1 MLDFRI
7 WTNAHAVGVVIGVS
21 WWFMVTG
28 QALVLYSR
36 LYLVVRNQRR
46 IRWVLI
52 MIITNFWILHIPIML
67 LSQIGYS
74 TLPTA
79 RNWLAVYKVYEKVQ
93 MTGFTIQE
101 TIISSLYLWETR
113 KILSPAKTFQR
124 HRTRQVIYNL
134 IYLHIFI
141 IILDLALLATE
152 YANLFMIQTVFKA
165 AVYSLKLRFEFVVL
179 NQLMEYVQG
188 RTSTVELGNSASN
201 ADGGGASRRGGVTS
215 IPLNSIKDASSDPP
229 VVVVKGGSSYS
240 VFASKGLGSQI
251 DTRNVDGV
259 LRTTEVHVVH
269 DSPKSSE
276 EELEEGGVGHASPH
290 EIYAAGHGHGHGQ
303 AVSTNDLFP
312 DIHGHEHREEGA
324 VAAAAAQMEPHART
338 SSPSSSV
345 IEFAGRG
352 A

>member
-1 MLDFRI
+1 
-7 WTNAHAVGVVIGVS
+7 
-21 WWFMVTG
+21 
-28 QALVLYSR
+28 
-36 LYLVVRNQRR
+36 
-46 IRWVLI
+46 
-52 MIITNFWILHIPIML
+52 
-67 LSQIGYS
+67 
-74 TLPTA
+74 
-79 RNWLAVYKVYEKVQ
+79 

-179 NQLMEYVQG
+179 NQLMDYVQG

-201 ADGGGASRRGGVTS
+201 ADGGAGAGGASRRGGVNS
-215 IPLNSIKDASSDPP
+215 IPLNSIKDASSDSPP

-240 VFASKGLGSQI
+240 VFASKGLGSQV

-276 EELEEGGVGHASPH
+276 EELEEGAGVGHASPH
-290 EIYAAGHGHGHGQ
+290 EIYAGHGHGHGQ
-303 AVSTNDLFP
+303 AMTTNDLFP
-312 DIHGHEHREEGA
+312 DIHGHEHREGDA
-324 VAAAAAQMEPHART
+324 VAAAAAAQMEPHART